1 MQMSYCVR
9 DLSSYPHN
17 RSPTP
22 RAVRCAALLLALLTS
37 ISSASSAEHNQQMTI
52 QDAFEPTRLM
62 VADTKGTS
70 ISVSQDGKRYAAML
84 IRGDIKSDGVE
95 VEIVSGELSS
105 IQAAKPHT
113 AEIGRASSRE
123 RVCQDV

>member
-37 ISSASSAEHNQQMTI
+37 ISSASSAEHNKQLTI
-52 QDAFEPTRLM
+52 QDAFETTRVTM
-62 VADTKGTS
+62 ADEKGTS
-70 ISVSQDGKRYAAML
+70 ISVSPYGKRYAAML
-84 IRGDIKSDGVE
+84 IREVIKRDD
-95 VEIVSGELSS
+95 VEI
-105 IQAAKPHT
+105 
-113 AEIGRASSRE
+113 E
-123 RVCQDV
+123 RGYYKR